1 LINRES
7 NALIDPRHESF
18 GRNDTGENEVTITGY
33 VMAAD
38 WGPDDDVTAVRIET
52 ENDEYDVVG
61 DDIGEELYDLLD
73 CEVEV
78 TGVVEE
84 EEDGT
89 KSIAV
94 KSYEVISEGTDYFD
108 DRYWYSDDWAD
119 SGTEQGEISI

>member
-1 LINRES
+1 MS
-7 NALIDPRHESF
+7 
-18 GRNDTGENEVTITGY
+18 ENETTVTGY

-61 DDIGEELYDLLD
+61 EDVGEELFDLLD

-78 TGVVEE
+78 TGVIEE
-84 EEDGT
+84 EKDGT

-94 KSYEVISEGTDYFD
+94 RSYEIISAGIDYFD
-108 DRYWYSDDWAD
+108 DRHWYGDDWAD
-119 SGTEQGEISI
+119 SENEQGEIPI